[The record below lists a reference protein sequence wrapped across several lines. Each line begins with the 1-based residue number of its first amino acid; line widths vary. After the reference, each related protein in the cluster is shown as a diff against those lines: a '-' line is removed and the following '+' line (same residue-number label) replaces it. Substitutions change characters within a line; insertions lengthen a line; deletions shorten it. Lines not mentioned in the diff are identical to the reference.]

1 MEQDAPYCDSG
12 DGDGGGGYGGEH
24 LDEEW
29 VLD

>member
-12 DGDGGGGYGGEH
+12 DGGGGYDGEH